1 MSRAHYID
9 LAMKT
14 RRDYVVRIKQVLE
27 KGLLKKSGLT
37 ESQERDVVEFIEAN
51 TDRLRELSLRMALKI
66 GAIRKIG
73 ETWQKVA
80 RVTCCK

>member
-1 MSRAHYID
+1 
-9 LAMKT
+9 
-14 RRDYVVRIKQVLE
+14 
-27 KGLLKKSGLT
+27 
-37 ESQERDVVEFIEAN
+37 
-51 TDRLRELSLRMALKI
+51 MALKI